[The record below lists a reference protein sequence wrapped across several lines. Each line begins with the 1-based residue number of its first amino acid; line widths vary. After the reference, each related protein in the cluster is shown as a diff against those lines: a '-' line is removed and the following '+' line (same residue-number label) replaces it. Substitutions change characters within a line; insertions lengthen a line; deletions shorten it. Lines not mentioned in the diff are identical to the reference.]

1 MRIASALSLA
11 FALVTAGC
19 NRDCGPEY
27 RQTSVM
33 ADIHDPEEH
42 SVGIVYVF
50 LTEERGE
57 RDTRTLSVSFNGP
70 GTSPARPFADTI
82 DGARLVRT
90 TGEVL
95 YEVEVSDSPEYAGV
109 IVITRTE
116 FDVKASRYESIR
128 QGLIA
133 GEVVVELT
141 TDLPGMEVI
150 RTPLPRAEP
159 SGFMRTQCPGF
170 LD

>member
-1 MRIASALSLA
+1 MRIAPALSLA
-11 FALVTAGC
+11 LALVTMGC
-19 NRDCGPEY
+19 NRECGPEY
-27 RQTSVM
+27 RQTSAI
-33 ADIHDPEEH
+33 ADIHDPDQH
-42 SVGIVYVF
+42 GVGIVYVF

-70 GTSPARPFADTI
+70 GKQASSPLRGHI

-95 YEVEVSDSPEYAGV
+95 YELEVSDSPEYAGV

-116 FDVKASRYESIR
+116 FDVQASRYESIR
-128 QGLIA
+128 QDLIA
-133 GEVVVELT
+133 GAVVVELT
-141 TDLPGMEVI
+141 TDLPRMEVI